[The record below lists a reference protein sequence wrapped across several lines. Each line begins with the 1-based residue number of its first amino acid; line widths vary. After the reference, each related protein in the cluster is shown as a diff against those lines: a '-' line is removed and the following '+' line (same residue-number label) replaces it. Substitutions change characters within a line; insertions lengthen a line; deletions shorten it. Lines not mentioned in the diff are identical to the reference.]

1 MAWNDDDSGGHD
13 PWSGKKKQ
21 DGPPDLDAMVK
32 KLKNFLLGGFGKGK
46 KDDGAGGEG
55 RNGNKIGV
63 IGILLVIFAIVF
75 IWALSGIFIVSPP
88 ERAAVLR
95 FGKYTETVGP
105 GPHWIPRGIESR
117 KVVNVQ
123 QVDAYSYNAE
133 MLTKDENIVNV
144 SISVQYRVD
153 NIKDYLFN
161 IVNPIGS
168 LQQATAS
175 ALRQVIGHT
184 GLDDILTTGREQI
197 REQIAKQLKSILAM
211 YQSGL
216 LITEVTLQPAK
227 PPDAVTAAFDDAI
240 KAREDEQTYINKAN
254 AYTRKVSAQAQG
266 KSARIL
272 QEAQAFQQQVVLKAK
287 ADTAGYLALLPE
299 FEKSPGVT
307 RERLYL
313 NTFESV
319 LASTSK
325 ILIDV
330 KGSNNLMY
338 LPLDKIIGKRQA
350 ISLPSLKPMATTTN
364 VSTDTMSKI
373 SRPDRP
379 TYSGGLY

>member
-21 DGPPDLDAMVK
+21 AGPPDLDAMMK
-32 KLKNFLLGGFGKGK
+32 KLKNSLLGGLGKGK

-55 RNGNKIGV
+55 GNGNKIGV

-88 ERAAVLR
+88 ERATVLR

-123 QVDAYSYNAE
+123 QVDAYSYDAE

-161 IVNPIGS
+161 IVNPISS

-197 REQIAKQLKSILAM
+197 REQVAKQLKSILAM

-254 AYTRKVSAQAQG
+254 AYTRKVSAQARG

-272 QEAQAFQQQVVLKAK
+272 QEAQAFQQQIVLKAK

-350 ISLPSLKPMATTTN
+350 ISLPSLKAMGTTTN